1 MTVVINLELYNFLA
15 IQECMYSGG
24 AVPPGSKE
32 PKFRSSN

>member
-1 MTVVINLELYNFLA
+1 MTVAINLELYNFLA